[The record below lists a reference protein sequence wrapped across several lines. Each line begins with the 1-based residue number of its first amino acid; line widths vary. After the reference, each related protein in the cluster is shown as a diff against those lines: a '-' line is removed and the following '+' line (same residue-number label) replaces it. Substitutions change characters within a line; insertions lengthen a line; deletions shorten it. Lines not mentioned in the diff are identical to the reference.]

1 MKKRL
6 AVLLGVLALSSFSFA
21 APTSVE
27 NSLNNLEAQLQKL
40 EQMENAKFAQEQ
52 AKAEAAQARLDNLQ
66 KMDSVI
72 DQRIADIDAN
82 VDTTIFNKEFKEKAA
97 QYKSLKAE
105 ISKEI
110 EKEQKVLENFELL
123 KSLRYLNEYLLVLD
137 FI

>member
-27 NSLNNLEAQLQKL
+27 SSLNNLEAQLQKL

-72 DQRIADIDAN
+72 DQRIADINAN
-82 VDTTIFNKEFKEKAA
+82 ADTSIFGKEFKQKAA
-97 QYKSLKAE
+97 EYKKLKDELA
-105 ISKEI
+105 KEI
-110 EKEQKVLENFELL
+110 KKEQQILENFELL
-123 KSLRYLNEYLLVLD
+123 KSLRN
-137 FI
+137 

>member
-6 AVLLGVLALSSFSFA
+6 AVLLGVLALSSVSFA

-27 NSLNNLEAQLQKL
+27 SSLNNLEAQLQKL

-123 KSLRYLNEYLLVLD
+123 KSLR
-137 FI
+137 

>member
-27 NSLNNLEAQLQKL
+27 SSLNNLEAQLQKL

-72 DQRIADIDAN
+72 DQRIADIEAN
-82 VDTTIFNKEFKEKAA
+82 VDTTIFNKEFKEKEA

-123 KSLRYLNEYLLVLD
+123 KSLR
-137 FI
+137 

>member
-27 NSLNNLEAQLQKL
+27 SSLNNLEAQLQKL

-66 KMDSVI
+66 KMDSVLI
-72 DQRIADIDAN
+72 
-82 VDTTIFNKEFKEKAA
+82 KE
-97 QYKSLKAE
+97 
-105 ISKEI
+105 
-110 EKEQKVLENFELL
+110 
-123 KSLRYLNEYLLVLD
+123 
-137 FI
+137 

>member
-52 AKAEAAQARLDNLQ
+52 AKAEAAQARLNNLQ

-72 DQRIADIDAN
+72 DQRIADIEAN
-82 VDTTIFNKEFKEKAA
+82 VDTTIFNKEFKEKEA

-123 KSLRYLNEYLLVLD
+123 KSLR
-137 FI
+137 

>member
-27 NSLNNLEAQLQKL
+27 SSLNNLEAQLQKL

-82 VDTTIFNKEFKEKAA
+82 VDTTIFNKEFKEKEA

-110 EKEQKVLENFELL
+110 EKEQKVFENFELL
-123 KSLRYLNEYLLVLD
+123 KSLR
-137 FI
+137 

>member
-72 DQRIADIDAN
+72 DQRIADIEAN

-123 KSLRYLNEYLLVLD
+123 KSLR
-137 FI
+137 